1 MKRISVI
8 ATLLVSLFFLC
19 GIGSALAEG
28 RPFITKWNCKK
39 GKEVP
44 IPIIAYKMLIT
55 DANGQEKVNETVTVA
70 DANHPYIFKP
80 TEDGIYT
87 VTAGSEGV
95 ERIQTEIGII
105 KS

>member
-44 IPIIAYKMLIT
+44 IPIIGTYKMLIT

-70 DANHPYIFKP
+70 DANHPLFLSLP
-80 TEDGIYT
+80 RT
-87 VTAGSEGV
+87 VF
-95 ERIQTEIGII
+95 IP
-105 KS
+105 